1 MIDLIYCSKCHRPYP
16 EDHTPYLCECGGIFD
31 YKELPTYRSTAIKHQ
46 TQGMWKYAAMFGLE
60 SDSPT
65 VTLGEGDTPLLS
77 ASVNGKEVFFK
88 MESQNPT
95 GSFKDRGTAVLL
107 SFLLSRGIREAV
119 EDSSGNAGASFAAYA
134 AKTGLLGT
142 IYAPESTS
150 GPKRR
155 QIEMYGANLVRIPGP
170 RAEAAR
176 AVLAAVK
183 EGKVYASH
191 AYMPFGLAGYA
202 TIAYEITGSMHEAP
216 GTIIAPVGHG
226 GLLYGVILGFEA
238 LLRAGEINRLPR
250 FIGVQ
255 PENCSPMVSAFRNGS
270 NEVCE
275 FDATHTLAEGASV
288 AAPVHG
294 GAILK
299 RMNSG
304 MGLLV
309 SATEK
314 EITDA
319 YHMLARQGIYCE
331 PTSSLSIT
339 PLLNDKI
346 SIVGTVVSIL
356 TGSGYKT
363 NIIL

>member
-1 MIDLIYCSKCHRPYP
+1 MTDLIRCSKCHLPYP
-16 EDHTPYLCECGGIFD
+16 EDRTPHLCSCGGVFDYGELPPYL
-31 YKELPTYRSTAIKHQ
+31 PTKVNHHMR
-46 TQGMWKYAAMFGLE
+46 GMWKYAAMLGLKE
-60 SDSPT
+60 DSPL
-65 VTLGEGDTPLLS
+65 VTLGEGETPLLGG
-77 ASVNGKEVFFK
+77 SVNGLEVFFK

-134 AKTGLLGT
+134 AKTGLMGT

-170 RAEAAR
+170 RSEAAH
-176 AVLAAVK
+176 AVLSAVN

-202 TIAYEITGSMHEAP
+202 TIAYEIVDSLHTSP
-216 GTIIAPVGHG
+216 GTVIAPVGHG
-226 GLLYGVILGFEA
+226 GLFYGVMLGFEA
-238 LLRAGEINRLPR
+238 LLHAGVIDSMPL

-255 PENCSPMVSAFRNGS
+255 ADNCSPMVSTFRNGDRDCREITVS
-270 NEVCE
+270 P
-275 FDATHTLAEGASV
+275 TLAEGASV
-288 AAPVHG
+288 ANPVHG
-294 GAILK
+294 AAILT
-299 RMNSG
+299 RMYSG
-304 MGLLV
+304 MGLLT

-314 EITDA
+314 EIINA
-319 YHMLARQGIYCE
+319 YGLLARQGIYCE

-346 SIVGTVVSIL
+346 STIGTVVSII

-363 NIIL
+363 NTIL

>member
-1 MIDLIYCSKCHRPYP
+1 MTDLIRCSKCHLPYP
-16 EDHTPYLCECGGIFD
+16 EDHTPHLCSCGGVFD
-31 YKELPTYRSTAIKHQ
+31 YKELPSYQSTKVNHQ
-46 TQGMWKYAAMFGLE
+46 MRGMWKYAEMLGLE
-60 SDSPT
+60 ENSPL
-65 VTLGEGDTPLLS
+65 VSLGEGDTPLLG
-77 ASVNGKEVFFK
+77 ASVNGHEIYFK

-107 SFLLSRGIREAV
+107 SFLISRGIREAV

-134 AKTGLLGT
+134 AKTGLSGT

-170 RAEAAR
+170 RSEAAR
-176 AVLAAVK
+176 AVLSAVN

-202 TIAYEITGSMHEAP
+202 TIAYEIVDSLHDAP
-216 GTIIAPVGHG
+216 GTVITPVGHG
-226 GLLYGVILGFEA
+226 GLFYGVMLGFEA
-238 LLRAGEINRLPR
+238 LLRAGVIDNLPK

-255 PENCSPMVSAFRNGS
+255 AENCSPMVSAFRTGDSERREINVS
-270 NEVCE
+270 
-275 FDATHTLAEGASV
+275 HTLAEGASV
-288 AAPVHG
+288 AKPVHAA
-294 GAILK
+294 AILS
-299 RMNSG
+299 RMYSG
-304 MGLLV
+304 MGVLTSASENEIINAYRMLV
-309 SATEK
+309 
-314 EITDA
+314 
-319 YHMLARQGIYCE
+319 RQGIYCE

-346 SIVGTVVSIL
+346 STIGTVVSII

-363 NIIL
+363 NTIL